1 VRPEPAEVERASLAR
16 AGEMVYKGAAGQPP
30 TKETSMKLI
39 LAAIL
44 AGSFL
49 VSLPVKA
56 DDKPADAKADKGK
69 KDKKADKG
77 EKKDDKSASK
87 PAGGGW

>member
-1 VRPEPAEVERASLAR
+1 
-16 AGEMVYKGAAGQPP
+16 
-30 TKETSMKLI
+30 MKLI

-56 DDKPADAKADKGK
+56 DDKPAGDTKADKGK

>member
-1 VRPEPAEVERASLAR
+1 
-16 AGEMVYKGAAGQPP
+16 
-30 TKETSMKLI
+30 MKLI

-56 DDKPADAKADKGK
+56 DDKPAGDTNAEKGK
-69 KDKKADKG
+69 KDKKSDKKSDKKADKG
-77 EKKDDKSASK
+77 EDKGSSK
-87 PAGGGW
+87 PSGGGGW

>member
-1 VRPEPAEVERASLAR
+1 
-16 AGEMVYKGAAGQPP
+16 MVYNGHSSDPQL
-30 TKETSMKLI
+30 KEISMKLI

-56 DDKPADAKADKGK
+56 DDKAPEADKADKAGK

-77 EKKDDKSASK
+77 DKKSDDKGAAK
-87 PAGGGW
+87 PSGGGW

>member
-1 VRPEPAEVERASLAR
+1 
-16 AGEMVYKGAAGQPP
+16 
-30 TKETSMKLI
+30 MKLI

-56 DDKPADAKADKGK
+56 DDKPAGDTKAEKGK

-77 EKKDDKSASK
+77 DKKDDKSASK
-87 PAGGGW
+87 PSGGGW

>member
-1 VRPEPAEVERASLAR
+1 
-16 AGEMVYKGAAGQPP
+16 
-30 TKETSMKLI
+30 MKLI
-39 LAAIL
+39 LATIL

-49 VSLPVKA
+49 LSLPVKA
-56 DDKPADAKADKGK
+56 DDKPAGDTKADKGK

-77 EKKDDKSASK
+77 DKKADDKSASK

>member
-1 VRPEPAEVERASLAR
+1 
-16 AGEMVYKGAAGQPP
+16 
-30 TKETSMKLI
+30 MKLV

-56 DDKPADAKADKGK
+56 DDKLAGDAKADKGK
-69 KDKKADKG
+69 EKKTDKKADKG
-77 EKKDDKSASK
+77 AKDDKSASK

>member
-1 VRPEPAEVERASLAR
+1 
-16 AGEMVYKGAAGQPP
+16 
-30 TKETSMKLI
+30 MKLI

-56 DDKPADAKADKGK
+56 DDKSAGDAKADKGK
-69 KDKKADKG
+69 KTDKKADKG
-77 EKKDDKSASK
+77 DKKSDDKSASK

>member
-1 VRPEPAEVERASLAR
+1 MDYNGVHVNPN
-16 AGEMVYKGAAGQPP
+16 
-30 TKETSMKLI
+30 KETSMKLI
-39 LAAIL
+39 LATIL

-56 DDKPADAKADKGK
+56 DDKAPAGDSKSDKSSK
-69 KDKKADKG
+69 KDKKADK
-77 EKKDDKSASK
+77 KADKGDKGAA

>member
-1 VRPEPAEVERASLAR
+1 
-16 AGEMVYKGAAGQPP
+16 MVYKGHAGQPA

-56 DDKPADAKADKGK
+56 DDKPAGDSKADKGK
-69 KDKKADKG
+69 KDKKDKKADNG
-77 EKKDDKSASK
+77 DKKDDKSASK
-87 PAGGGW
+87 PSGGGW

>member
-1 VRPEPAEVERASLAR
+1 
-16 AGEMVYKGAAGQPP
+16 
-30 TKETSMKLI
+30 MKLI

-49 VSLPVKA
+49 VSLPAKA
-56 DDKPADAKADKGK
+56 DDKPAGDAKADKGK

-77 EKKDDKSASK
+77 DKKADDKSASK

>member
-1 VRPEPAEVERASLAR
+1 
-16 AGEMVYKGAAGQPP
+16 MVYKGLHVNLN
-30 TKETSMKLI
+30 KETSMKLI
-39 LAAIL
+39 LATIL

-56 DDKPADAKADKGK
+56 DDKPPAGDSKSDKSAKKDKK
-69 KDKKADKG
+69 TDKKADKG
-77 EKKDDKSASK
+77 DKGAA

>member
-1 VRPEPAEVERASLAR
+1 
-16 AGEMVYKGAAGQPP
+16 
-30 TKETSMKLI
+30 MKLI
-39 LAAIL
+39 LATIL

-49 VSLPVKA
+49 LSLPVKA
-56 DDKPADAKADKGK
+56 DDKPAGDAKADKGK

-77 EKKDDKSASK
+77 DKKDDKSASK

>member
-1 VRPEPAEVERASLAR
+1 
-16 AGEMVYKGAAGQPP
+16 
-30 TKETSMKLI
+30 MKLI

-49 VSLPVKA
+49 IALPVKA
-56 DDKPADAKADKGK
+56 DDKASGDAKADKGK

-77 EKKDDKSASK
+77 DKKDDKSASK

>member
-1 VRPEPAEVERASLAR
+1 
-16 AGEMVYKGAAGQPP
+16 
-30 TKETSMKLI
+30 MKLI
-39 LAAIL
+39 LATIL

-56 DDKPADAKADKGK
+56 DDKAPSGDSKSDKSSK
-69 KDKKADKG
+69 KDKKSDKKADKG
-77 EKKDDKSASK
+77 DKGAA